1 MSPDEIT
8 FNREKFSL
16 EQERFAFDQQ
26 KHMRD
31 RWWLEENAVNQ
42 RLSWLL
48 TSQAFIGAAYAYL
61 SRQVATNPVA
71 ANFKQIAS
79 ALPLFAALL
88 CFAVFIGILAAHEA
102 QEDLRKMVPKQMLA
116 SRPFILNAGRLVP
129 LAIVFFFMV
138 GWLAIFVKH

>member
-1 MSPDEIT
+1 VFPEEVA
-8 FNREKFSL
+8 FNREKFAL
-16 EQERFAFDQQ
+16 ERERFEFDQQ

-61 SRQVATNPVA
+61 LQQIVSNPPA
-71 ANFKQIAS
+71 ANLKQIALG
-79 ALPLFAALL
+79 LPLFAALL
-88 CFAVFIGILAAHEA
+88 CFCVLIGILAAHEA
-102 QEDLRKMVPKQMLA
+102 KEDLRKMVPKHMLA

-129 LAIVFFFMV
+129 LAIVFFFMA